1 MSSEKE
7 PFLKRNVHER
17 ISTELKIVLAGA
29 GIAFFGS
36 VINRLLNYVL
46 RIIIARGLSV
56 EEYGLFNIAVIF
68 MRAFVAFAALGLSE
82 GIVRYVSYYR
92 GLNDEEKIKGTLVS
106 SFIITFL
113 FSLVITI
120 VLFFSSDFIAINWFK
135 SEQLI
140 PLLRIFILMIPIGVI
155 ISNLTSLNLA
165 YEKIKYNFWLVDVSS
180 QSLRVVTIGLAILF
194 GFGILGVGY
203 AYLISFFIIFVLM
216 FLIAEYKVYPLIR
229 NRVKAKFET
238 RELFSYSWPLVFVGI
253 LGYIMGWTDTFMIAN
268 LMDIRSVGLYNA
280 ALPLANLLT
289 LLPLMFVPMFLP
301 LITRNFA
308 QKKMFLVDSLT
319 KNVSKWSFMINFPIL
334 ILMLLFP
341 SFFISLL
348 FGEQY
353 LEGTS
358 ALVFLSVGFFIF
370 SLSYPSMQLLRM
382 IKETKWYLINLIIT
396 IPTNVILNLSLIPK
410 YGITGAAIAT
420 TISYSLHS
428 LLFIGEGY
436 YYLKLIPIT
445 SSFWKSV
452 FAGLI
457 ALGLI
462 FILKNLTSGGFFI
475 TVLFGVLFSISYLIL
490 LLVFKTFDEQDK
502 ILYHFLK
509 SKIKKQ
515 KNI

>member
-1 MSSEKE
+1 MPSEKE
-7 PFLKRNVHER
+7 HFLKRKVHER

-29 GIAFFGS
+29 GITFFGS
-36 VINRLLNYVL
+36 VINRFLNYVL

-92 GLNDEEKIKGTLVS
+92 GLNEKEKIKGTLVS

-113 FSLVITI
+113 FSLIITI
-120 VLFFSSDFIAINWFK
+120 ILFFSSDYIAINWFK
-135 SEQLI
+135 SEELI
-140 PLLRIFILMIPIGVI
+140 PLLKIFILMIPIGVI

-180 QSLRVVTIGLAILF
+180 QSLRVITIGFVILL

-229 NRVKAKFET
+229 SKVKAKFET
-238 RELFSYSWPLVFVGI
+238 KELFSYSWPLVFVGI

-289 LLPLMFVPMFLP
+289 LLPLMFVPIFLP

-308 QKKMFLVDSLT
+308 QKKTFLVDSLM
-319 KNVSKWSFMINFPIL
+319 KNVSKWSFIINFPVL

-341 SFFISLL
+341 GFFINLL
-348 FGEQY
+348 FGKEY

-358 ALVFLSVGFFIF
+358 ALIFLSVGFFIF

-382 IKETKWYLINLIIT
+382 IKETKWYLINLVIT
-396 IPTNVILNLSLIPK
+396 IPTNVILNLFLIPK

-436 YYLKLIPIT
+436 YYLKLMPL
-445 SSFWKSV
+445 SFKFWKAIL
-452 FAGLI
+452 AGLM
-457 ALGLI
+457 ALVLI
-462 FILKNLTSGGFFI
+462 LILKNLVSGGFYI
-475 TVLFGVLFSISYLIL
+475 IILFCVLFSISYLIL
-490 LLVFKTFDEQDK
+490 LLLLNTFDEQDK
-502 ILYHFLK
+502 TLYHFLK
-509 SKIKKQ
+509 SRLKKQ
-515 KNI
+515 KDI